1 MKSALACL
9 CYCFALGCAAQDLP
23 VEVTPITL
31 NFEAGAAFYEDWPS
45 GKTIHS
51 GVGYIKPFGS
61 ADYSCGVDYAESKDF
76 PSPAGAHDWLVDHS
90 IDKNPLFCV
99 YRLATGDIY
108 AWDYLVGHAYIV
120 PEQDGRNS
128 EVVNIVVG
136 GSGQFTGASGVWVGT
151 TDGRGQV
158 QPIRED
164 LSLPQSIMKLM
175 DGYIRI
181 AQ

>member
-1 MKSALACL
+1 MKSFPFILSSFITLNCV
-9 CYCFALGCAAQDLP
+9 AQDLP

-31 NFEAGAAFYEDWPS
+31 NFEAGAAFYEDWSS
-45 GKTIHS
+45 GTTIHS

-61 ADYSCGVDYAESKDF
+61 ASYSCGIDYVESKNF
-76 PSPAGAHDWLVDHS
+76 PAPEGAHDWMVDHS

-99 YRLATGDIY
+99 YRLSTGDIY

-136 GSGQFTGASGVWVGT
+136 GSGDFAGASGVWVGT

-158 QPIRED
+158 QSIRED

-181 AQ
+181 TQ